1 LAKKWG
7 KNVQPSIDHPTLL
20 NTSKKIRSIFLSLNR
35 FEIHLRPPSGSCQD
49 LETITLPKS
58 YLGKAS
64 GADDLLAH
72 VALLAPGEEAELGAH
87 AEEAH
92 PPLPHALLHV
102 PVQRQA
108 LKRKINKFEV
118 S

>member
-1 LAKKWG
+1 VGIFPPRESLVSYIPAGDG
-7 KNVQPSIDHPTLL
+7 KIVKLFYSV
-20 NTSKKIRSIFLSLNR
+20 
-35 FEIHLRPPSGSCQD
+35 
-49 LETITLPKS
+49 TLPKS

-108 LKRKINKFEV
+108 LNHKVHIYYI
-118 S
+118 